1 MALPLS
7 RVITADWVTTL
18 SLLGDDLDGL
28 DAIAHADLV
37 DHAHAGHHA
46 AEGRVLAVQERGRA
60 QHEIDLAAGGGRIV
74 GPGHAEHA
82 ALEGTLVELRLDR
95 VARPAAAHPRIVEGQ
110 RLGLRVAELR
120 AEVRLHTVHALAV
133 VELVVD

>member
-7 RVITADWVTTL
+7 RVITADWATTL

-28 DAIAHADLV
+28 DAIADADLI

-60 QHEIDLAAGGGRIV
+60 QHEIDLAAGRVGIV
-74 GPGHAEHA
+74 GPRHAEHA
-82 ALEGTLVELRLDR
+82 ALEGSLVELRLDR
-95 VARPAAAHPRIVEGQ
+95 VPGAAAAQPGIVE
-110 RLGLRVAELR
+110 
-120 AEVRLHTVHALAV
+120 
-133 VELVVD
+133 